1 MHFSLLFLPLVLF
14 RLFFVLIFNQSTLR
28 PLLGSYLLLFVVT
41 SCFSLSGLSLAL
53 TAFPLKLLLLTFEE
67 LSVQLLLAEALLS
80 LGLILLAAVL
90 EVFGELEIE
99 GLAFLLLLLLE
110 AETLLCLL
118 LLFKLLF

>member
-1 MHFSLLFLPLVLF
+1 MHFDLLFLPLVLF
-14 RLFFVLIFNQSTLR
+14 RLLLVLIFILC
-28 PLLGSYLLLFVVT
+28 PLLSSLLLLVAAT
-41 SCFSLSGLSLAL
+41 GCFSLSGLSFAL

-67 LSVQLLLAEALLS
+67 LSVQLLLAEALLA
-80 LGLILLAAVL
+80 LGLVLLAAVL
-90 EVFGELEIE
+90 EVFGELELE